1 MKKKIISMVYM
12 ILVLAV
18 GFSACARE
26 ETVYLEQAQKASEE
40 TEAVTPDESKEPAFC
55 CVYVCGAVVSPGV
68 YTLPADARICDALE
82 AAGGFDETAAKE
94 AVNLAEKI
102 QDAEQIRIPT
112 VEEVTSG
119 AVAGEEAASYEAA
132 PGIGSDGRVNLNTA
146 TKEELMTV
154 PGIGNS
160 KAESILAYRME
171 HGCFADVRDIMK
183 IAGIKEGIF
192 EKIKDSITVN

>member
-1 MKKKIISMVYM
+1 MKKKIISMFYG

-26 ETVYLEQAQKASEE
+26 ETVYLEQIQEASEE
-40 TEAVTPDESKEPAFC
+40 TEAVTPDESREPAFC
-55 CVYVCGAVVSPGV
+55 CVYVCGAVVNPGV
-68 YTLPADARICDALE
+68 YTLPADARICDALK

-94 AVNLAEKI
+94 AVNLAGRI

-112 VEEVTSG
+112 VEEFASET
-119 AVAGEEAASYEAA
+119 AAYENAS
-132 PGIGSDGRVNLNTA
+132 GIGSGGRVNLNTA

-154 PGIGNS
+154 PGIGSS

>member
-1 MKKKIISMVYM
+1 MKKKIISIVYW

-18 GFSACARE
+18 GLSACARE
-26 ETVYLEQAQKASEE
+26 ETVYLEQMQEASEE

-55 CVYVCGAVVSPGV
+55 CVYVCGAVVNPGV

-82 AAGGFDETAAKE
+82 AAGGFHETAAKE

-102 QDAEQIRIPT
+102 QDAEQICIPT
-112 VEEVTSG
+112 VEELASG
-119 AVAGEEAASYEAA
+119 EAAGEASAGYESA

-146 TKEELMTV
+146 TKEELMTI
-154 PGIGNS
+154 PGIGSS

-171 HGCFADVRDIMK
+171 HGCFADVKDIMK

>member
-1 MKKKIISMVYM
+1 MKKKIISIVYW

-18 GFSACARE
+18 GLSACARE
-26 ETVYLEQAQKASEE
+26 ETVYLEQMQEASEE

-55 CVYVCGAVVSPGV
+55 CVYVCGAVVNPGV

-82 AAGGFDETAAKE
+82 AAGGFHETAAKE

-102 QDAEQIRIPT
+102 QDAEQICIPT
-112 VEEVTSG
+112 VEELAS
-119 AVAGEEAASYEAA
+119 EEAAGEASAVYESA

-146 TKEELMTV
+146 TKEELMTI
-154 PGIGNS
+154 PGIGSS

-171 HGCFADVRDIMK
+171 HGCFADVKDIMK

>member
-102 QDAEQIRIPT
+102 QDAEQIRIPM